1 MGLDVKDALN
11 DKDIAKVYEM
21 HQITTNQEL
30 NLSKLSNF
38 DKLFTLY
45 NINLMD
51 KNILNLEE
59 IDKQSQYAYL
69 TEQKKLTVEKIQ
81 EIQDKVVLD

>member
-11 DKDIAKVYEM
+11 DKDVAKVYEM
-21 HQITTNQEL
+21 HQITSNQKL

-51 KNILNLEE
+51 KKYIKSRRN
-59 IDKQSQYAYL
+59 
-69 TEQKKLTVEKIQ
+69 
-81 EIQDKVVLD
+81 

>member
-1 MGLDVKDALN
+1 
-11 DKDIAKVYEM
+11 
-21 HQITTNQEL
+21 
-30 NLSKLSNF
+30 
-38 DKLFTLY
+38 
-45 NINLMD
+45 MD

>member
-1 MGLDVKDALN
+1 MKCIN
-11 DKDIAKVYEM
+11 
-21 HQITTNQEL
+21 ITTDQEL
-30 NLSKLSNF
+30 NISKLTNF

-59 IDKQSQYAYL
+59 IDKQSQHAWIL
-69 TEQKKLTVEKIQ
+69 
-81 EIQDKVVLD
+81 

>member
-1 MGLDVKDALN
+1 
-11 DKDIAKVYEM
+11 M
-21 HQITTNQEL
+21 HQLTTDQEL
-30 NLSKLSNF
+30 NISKLTNF